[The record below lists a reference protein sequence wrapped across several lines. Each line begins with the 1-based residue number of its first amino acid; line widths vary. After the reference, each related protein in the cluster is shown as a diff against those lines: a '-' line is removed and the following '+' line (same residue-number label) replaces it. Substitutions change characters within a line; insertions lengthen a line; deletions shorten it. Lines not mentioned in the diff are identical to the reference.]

1 MKATQQHRQP
11 VPLAE
16 TFTRWMSTVDGCP
29 DCDNVQPPR
38 AACPGS
44 LDDTF
49 ICSYECTDCGAT
61 WTRHYEEGE
70 V

>member
-1 MKATQQHRQP
+1 
-11 VPLAE
+11 
-16 TFTRWMSTVDGCP
+16 MSTVDGCP